1 MYKVKYILTEGAVLF
16 SVTIHDFVV
25 VNTLLTTTDII
36 SATYRWVVC
45 SIPLCTEP
53 NINTLNVDDL
63 TGKLTRVQ
71 SEDVI

>member
-1 MYKVKYILTEGAVLF
+1 MFKVEYSLTEGAVVF
-16 SVTIHDFVV
+16 SVTNHDFVV
-25 VNTLLTTTDII
+25 VRSLQTTTDI
-36 SATYRWVVC
+36 SATCRWVVC

-53 NINTLNVDDL
+53 DVNKMNVDDL